1 MSLTESSRHDSCFLE
16 YEIRDILLG
25 RVTSSAADRCAK
37 HLSRC
42 PDCAALADGIGL
54 DPEIVSSLREE
65 ELPVLP
71 SDDEIADLMARVEK
85 MELATQTKP
94 VKDAWTYFDLP
105 EQLGPYRLVDFIGV
119 GGMGVVFRAEDTV
132 LHRMVAV
139 KVIKGGADVQARVQL
154 LNEARAL
161 AAVRHENV
169 VTVYFVGEAP
179 GRLDG
184 EVIPYFAMELLEGQS
199 LRDWMATSKSSV
211 DWIVQLGRQIAAG
224 LLVVHQAGI
233 VHRDIKPGNVW
244 LQKVA
249 DGPKREEW
257 VPQVKL
263 LDFGIAHQSSGLSV
277 VQRAGTP
284 AYVAPEQ
291 VRGGD
296 VDAKADLFSLGC
308 VLFELCTGK
317 LPFPESGSMRTRWG
331 VAPTSACQLNP
342 EVPRR
347 LSRLIDA
354 MLSIDPSGRPSSA
367 RAVEIELA
375 SLSTNAAEA
384 ATIVSSGDATV
395 ILPKEQRSRSALR
408 WLSAGL
414 LVASIV
420 VAVVTMFNVDLK
432 RGTPQAESDVSN
444 DEMDAVTSAKVETPA
459 DALTSV
465 SDDVDER
472 WIRDV
477 QAKLPQL
484 QLNAVLMKLAR
495 LNPKFDWL
503 TGSGWVEP
511 YGVIRIT
518 LDADVVSDLRPVM
531 ALQQLSVIRCRGS
544 APGMGTVKDLSPL
557 SGLKLQEL
565 HCPNNPLLKDLSMIR
580 LENLTFLDATY
591 TSLESLNGLEKAP
604 LNQLK
609 IIGTNIS
616 DLTPLRKMKTLHRL
630 YCNGCPITDF
640 RPIAQLPLRQIRG
653 DFILERDESVLRS
666 IKSLQMINGLPVKD
680 FWQQPTR
687 QAQDQTSIGDD

>member
-139 KVIKGGADVQARVQL
+139 KVIKGGADTEARVQL

-199 LRDWMATSKSSV
+199 LRDWMASSKSSV

-249 DGPKREEW
+249 DGPKQEEW

-263 LDFGIAHQSSGLSV
+263 LDFGIAHQSSGLSG

-347 LSRLIDA
+347 LSGLIDA
-354 MLSIDPSGRPSSA
+354 MLSIDPAGRPSSA

-420 VAVVTMFNVDLK
+420 VAVVAMFNVDLK

-444 DEMDAVTSAKVETPA
+444 DKMGVLTSAKVETPA
-459 DALTSV
+459 DALASV

-477 QAKLPQL
+477 QAKQPQL

-495 LNPKFDWL
+495 LNSKFDWL

-531 ALQQLSVIRCRGS
+531 ALERLSVIRCRGS
-544 APGMGTVKDLSPL
+544 APGLGTVTDLSPL

-565 HCPNNPLLKDLSMIR
+565 HCPNNPLLKDFSMIR

-591 TSLESLNGLEKAP
+591 TSLESLNGLENAP

-687 QAQDQTSIGDD
+687 QAQDQTTIGDD